1 MSKKLI
7 LFIAFLITSFVSIVN
22 ITPVN
27 AEEYTG
33 QAIWPSEFISNV
45 YIKKVKPDGSG
56 KYQQGRFM
64 RRSEDNA
71 FVYCLQPF
79 ADIDNNLPYYNIA
92 RSDYA
97 VYLNMTEEQWDKI
110 SLIAYYGYGY
120 GNHQEHKWYAIT
132 QVMIWRVADPTT
144 DFYFTNTLNG
154 TRNDSLFVSEIEEIQ
169 NLVNN
174 HYRIP
179 KFSSQ
184 KISIPL
190 GQSTTINDSNN
201 ILNEFTISKTSNV
214 SASVNG
220 NNLTIT
226 ATGIGN
232 GYIQLKKQD
241 SIYTT
246 PPIAYFSNH
255 SQNVMRVGSFD
266 PIVVDLKLE
275 VMGGKV
281 EIQKVDSKTL
291 LNKAQGN
298 ATLKGAVYGV
308 FKMDGTKIAELI
320 TDSNGYAKSDYLS
333 SVGKLYIQELKASE
347 GYKLDPNKYEIEISE
362 TNLEP
367 SIQVKEEIIEGK
379 IKISK
384 YDSETNACKA
394 QGEASLIGAK
404 YQVINSNGEVV
415 DTLTIGEDCTAVSKN
430 LPYGNYKIV
439 ETDSSKGYLIDNNS
453 YNVFINSE
461 TTFNV
466 ISKEDVIKGKIKI
479 SKYDSENNFCKAQGS
494 ATLKGAIYEIFD
506 IRGNLVDTLT
516 IGEDCTALSKN
527 LPYGNYNIK
536 EKYSSKGYLLDVN
549 IYNANITENKIIDIV
564 SKEDVIK
571 NRISILKQYD
581 YVDGTTQFL
590 NAEAN
595 VTFEIYAED
604 GSKYASITTDKNGY
618 ASLEIPY
625 GTWKFHQVNTTSGY
639 EKIYDFYITIDE
651 NSEKEHYYNILNNAL
666 SAYLQIL
673 KLDTETGNKI
683 ELSDTTFKIL
693 NLDTNQYVSQYVGG
707 KVISEFKTDE
717 NGIVITPLKLSSGN
731 YKIIEIRSPKG
742 YLINKEGLTFTIGND
757 THFNYTTYGSF
768 VTVEYKNSPIK
779 GQIEIIKKGESFVID
794 KGTYT
799 YKDILLDGIIYNIYA
814 AEDIKSSD
822 GKYIYYNKNDLV
834 DTITTDK
841 NGYGISKKL
850 PLGKYYLIEVKTKD
864 DYVLDSSK
872 YYFEL
877 TEKNNTT
884 PIVFELFEGFNY
896 LKKGNLKF
904 TKTDLVSDEGLP
916 NTLIEIYNDKD
927 ELIFTGRTDENGKI
941 IIENIPLGKYYIL
954 EKEAPEGY
962 LINPDKMYFEI
973 TENGQVVKAN
983 MKDKIITGSLEF
995 TKTDLVSDEG
1005 LPNTLI
1011 EIYNDNDELIF
1022 TGRTDENG
1030 KIIIPELKYGKYY
1043 ILEKEAPEGYLL
1055 NPDKMYFEI
1064 TEDGKIVKANMKD
1077 KLITGSLEFTKT
1089 DLVSDETLP
1098 NTLIEIY
1105 NDKDELVFTGRT
1117 DENGKIIIPKLKYGK
1132 YYILEKEAPEG
1143 YLINPDKMYFEIT
1156 EDGKI
1161 VKANMK
1167 DEKEI
1172 EVPNTLQNENY
1183 FVEVGCAIL
1192 CVLGIGVVIYANK
1205 KSKK

>member
-384 YDSETNACKA
+384 YDSETNSCKA

-430 LPYGNYKIV
+430 LPYGNYK
-439 ETDSSKGYLIDNNS
+439 
-453 YNVFINSE
+453 
-461 TTFNV
+461 
-466 ISKEDVIKGKIKI
+466 
-479 SKYDSENNFCKAQGS
+479 
-494 ATLKGAIYEIFD
+494 
-506 IRGNLVDTLT
+506 
-516 IGEDCTALSKN
+516 
-527 LPYGNYNIK
+527 IK

-822 GKYIYYNKNDLV
+822 GKYIYYNKNNLV

-850 PLGKYYLIEVKTKD
+850 PLGKYYLIEVRTKD
-864 DYVLDSSK
+864 NYVLDSSK

-995 TKTDLVSDEG
+995 TKTDLVSDE
-1005 LPNTLI
+1005 
-1011 EIYNDNDELIF
+1011 
-1022 TGRTDENG
+1022 
-1030 KIIIPELKYGKYY
+1030 
-1043 ILEKEAPEGYLL
+1043 
-1055 NPDKMYFEI
+1055 
-1064 TEDGKIVKANMKD
+1064 
-1077 KLITGSLEFTKT
+1077 
-1089 DLVSDETLP
+1089 TLP

-1117 DENGKIIIPKLKYGK
+1117 DENGKIIIPELKYGK